1 MIKITII
8 SLLISLIYGQ
18 ICTLTNEE
26 IKQLEKSFIKAKN
39 YMQKEATNEDAAI
52 CIGTARAG
60 KSTLINYLMGNELRG
75 VKYSRFGEFKI
86 IKANER
92 SEGPEIGAGPTSKTT
107 IPTKWKSDK
116 LHGLIIFDSPGFQ
129 DNRGPVQDITN
140 SFYIYQLVKKVKS
153 LKFILVINFGD
164 IERANIKPFLRLLLD
179 FEKLFENK
187 FQEIFPS
194 ISVIVSKTPN
204 VLYETTVDIEMI
216 QYMLRQRV
224 STTKETSFNNIK
236 KCLDYIMKNSNR
248 IGLFK
253 QARADK
259 IVTSDIDFHIIS
271 AINNS
276 GKVEKSVL
284 QNVAPSISDSS
295 LLCLHNAKNEWVSI
309 TKIINIQKSISTF
322 FTNMLIEWRNLNKT
336 LDSNAIKK
344 IQTNLSY
351 IEGKLNDSVTNDIDI
366 YENIETI
373 KKIDGKLKEM
383 IDNSS
388 LLRNVELFDFF
399 SHLLRLNESEHLQQ
413 SFRVLM
419 LSLHT
424 TVKMEMNE
432 ILLLNE
438 KMSMLEFQKKQ
449 NTLYKEF
456 NKICSIIKNEIENSS
471 AIANT
476 SLETELENNFCIQF
490 VTFSMFT

>member
-1 MIKITII
+1 MIRIAII
-8 SLLISLIYGQ
+8 SLLVSLIYGQ
-18 ICTLTNEE
+18 ICTLTKEE
-26 IKQLEKSFIKAKN
+26 IRQLEKSFIEAKH
-39 YMQKEATNEDAAI
+39 YMQKIAANEDAAI

-60 KSTLINYLMGNELRG
+60 KSTLINYLKGNELRG

-116 LHGLIIFDSPGFQ
+116 LPGLSIFDCPGFQ

-140 SFYIYQLVKKVKS
+140 SFYIYHLVRKVKS

-187 FQEIFPS
+187 FQEIFSS

-224 STTKETSFNNIK
+224 SKPEETPFNNIK
-236 KCLDYIMKNSNR
+236 NFLDYIMKNRNR
-248 IGLFK
+248 IGLFR

-295 LLCLHNAKNEWVSI
+295 LMCLHNAINKWVSI
-309 TKIINIQKSISTF
+309 TKIN
-322 FTNMLIEWRNLNKT
+322 
-336 LDSNAIKK
+336 K
-344 IQTNLSY
+344 IQTYILDAFSKMLYEWTKNKSLDNNVLVKNQRNLIF
-351 IEGKLNDSVTNDIDI
+351 IEGLLNYSITNDIDI

-373 KKIDGKLKEM
+373 RKIDRKLKEV
-383 IDNSS
+383 IDKGK
-388 LLRNVELFDFF
+388 LFKKVELFEFF
-399 SHLLRLNESEHLQQ
+399 SHLLKLNENEHLHQ
-413 SFRVLM
+413 SFRTLM

-424 TVKMEMNE
+424 AVKITIYKIDVLNGEMA
-432 ILLLNE
+432 
-438 KMSMLEFQKKQ
+438 KQEFKNK
-449 NTLYKEF
+449 TYKEINDVDKNINEF
-456 NKICSIIKNEIENSS
+456 KNKTKNSDAKTYNSYMDKVKAFLNLVLIIAS
-471 AIANT
+471 
-476 SLETELENNFCIQF
+476 
-490 VTFSMFT
+490 